1 MGKSSFVKGAA
12 ILGVAGLLVKFLGA
26 AFQIPLGNMIHD
38 TGMAYYG
45 PAYYVYTLFLI
56 ISTSALPVAISRM
69 VSERAAVGDYA
80 EAHRVF
86 RVAVA
91 LMAVIGVVSFVI
103 VSSASGWFARMMG
116 YEQAQLALLAI
127 SPALIIVPIMAAY
140 RGYFQGLQN
149 MKPTAVSQVMEQVFR
164 VIVGLAL
171 AYYLFNNAK
180 IDGIFANFNK
190 YGQGAAGG
198 TFGATAGS
206 IAGLLVVVLIYAAS
220 KKAIRKRIKQTKDTV
235 RQSAKSIMA
244 TMLKIAIP
252 ITIGASIMPIMNIL
266 DAVIIKN
273 RLVSAGYTSV
283 QATSLYGQLSGFV
296 SPLIN
301 FPQVLTAALAM
312 SLVPFIS
319 AAWKRK
325 DTYQLTTNTALA
337 VRIALI
343 VGLPCAFGLA
353 VLSKP
358 IMLLLF
364 SYGDEAGAMSAAPTL
379 AVMAFG
385 VIFLS
390 ITQTVTGILQGV
402 NKQSVP
408 VKNLAIGVLIKVG
421 LTWVLTGIYVLNV
434 RGAALA
440 TVITYA
446 VVSVLDIKAT
456 RKYTNVK
463 FDWNLT
469 LARPLIAT
477 LVMTA
482 AAFVVYALVSQI
494 IDLRV
499 ACVIAILIAVIVY
512 AVMLF
517 VTKSITREECATM
530 PGGNKLVGIIDR
542 FSRK

>member
-1 MGKSSFVKGAA
+1 M
-12 ILGVAGLLVKFLGA
+12 
-26 AFQIPLGNMIHD
+26 
-38 TGMAYYG
+38 
-45 PAYYVYTLFLI
+45 
-56 ISTSALPVAISRM
+56 
-69 VSERAAVGDYA
+69 
-80 EAHRVF
+80 
-86 RVAVA
+86 
-91 LMAVIGVVSFVI
+91 
-103 VSSASGWFARMMG
+103 
-116 YEQAQLALLAI
+116 
-127 SPALIIVPIMAAY
+127 
-140 RGYFQGLQN
+140 
-149 MKPTAVSQVMEQVFR
+149 
-164 VIVGLAL
+164 
-171 AYYLFNNAK
+171 
-180 IDGIFANFNK
+180 
-190 YGQGAAGG
+190 
-198 TFGATAGS
+198 
-206 IAGLLVVVLIYAAS
+206 LIYAAS

-499 ACVIAILIAVIVY
+499 ACVIAILIAV
-512 AVMLF
+512 AVQ
-517 VTKSITREECATM
+517 
-530 PGGNKLVGIIDR
+530 
-542 FSRK
+542 